1 MTIMALRECTIR
13 RMEIRDL
20 EDVHAIETT
29 SSLTPWSKRMFME
42 EMSHPYAFCFVVT
55 SKEPSDPRVV
65 GFICFRNIGEE
76 SELLNICVHPDHRH
90 VGFGRELMEFYTAFS
105 LQRGM
110 KTFHLE
116 VNRANPSAVR
126 LYHSFCYQPV
136 GVRPKF
142 YRGEF
147 DALRM
152 MKRV

>member
-1 MTIMALRECTIR
+1 
-13 RMEIRDL
+13 MEIRDL
-20 EDVHAIETT
+20 EDVHAMETT
-29 SSLTPWSKRMFME
+29 SSVTPWSKGMFIE
-42 EMSHPYAFCFVVT
+42 EISHPYAFCFVAT
-55 SKEPSDPRVV
+55 SKEPSDPSVV

-76 SELLNICVHPDHRH
+76 SELLNLCVHPDHRH
-90 VGFGRELMEFYTAFS
+90 VGFGQELMQFYMTFS
-105 LQRGM
+105 LQRGI

-116 VNRANPSAVR
+116 VNRSNPSAVR

-136 GVRPKF
+136 GMSTKF